1 MGPNAAAVII
11 RILTFLSLV
20 IKRFV
25 SSVLMLTTFD
35 LQNLFCSVLRR
46 GDWKDLGWEVF
57 V

>member
-20 IKRFV
+20 IKRLV

-35 LQNLFCSVLRR
+35 LQNLFVR
-46 GDWKDLGWEVF
+46 F
-57 V
+57 